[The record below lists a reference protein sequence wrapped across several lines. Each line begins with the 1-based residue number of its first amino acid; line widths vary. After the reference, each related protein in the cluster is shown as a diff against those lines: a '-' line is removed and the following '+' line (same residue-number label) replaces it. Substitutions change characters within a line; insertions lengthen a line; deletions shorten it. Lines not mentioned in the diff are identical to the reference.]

1 MDSIENRLLKQH
13 TQQRTLPS
21 CDDGMM
27 SEAALI

>member
-1 MDSIENRLLKQH
+1 MDSIENRLLKQP

-21 CDDGMM
+21 CDYAMM